1 MRVFVAAALLLAS
14 AGCVVP
20 ITIFGALQPYYS
32 AGDFRREYADKT
44 HALGAVGC
52 LDLAP
57 AIRDVSGTVIM
68 DFRAGNRCGDT
79 VTVDLT
85 QLHVYS
91 TKGDGERVPASLV
104 DPNGEIRPL
113 PLPARGQAFEPIAL
127 RGVPPERGSATEL
140 CLDFSSIAP
149 ARPTETAHATL
160 CFVHTEDRWLA
171 APGSR
176 S

>member
-1 MRVFVAAALLLAS
+1 M
-14 AGCVVP
+14 VP
-20 ITIFGALQPYYS
+20 ITIFGAIQPYYA
-32 AGDFRREYADKT
+32 AGDFRHDYPDKT

-52 LDLAP
+52 LELAP
-57 AIRDVSGTVIM
+57 AIRDASGTLIL

-85 QLHVYS
+85 QLHIYS
-91 TKGDGERVPASLV
+91 TKSDGERVPASLV

-113 PLPARGQAFEPIAL
+113 PLPGRGQAFEPIAL
-127 RGVPPERGSATEL
+127 RGVPREAGSVTEL
-140 CLDFSSIAP
+140 CLDFSALAPAP
-149 ARPTETAHATL
+149 ARPAETTHATL
-160 CFVHTEDRWLA
+160 CFVHAEDRWLA